1 MLDIVLGYVVDLIA
15 GDPYWFPHPVRF
27 IGRFISFMESL
38 LRRLSKSP
46 AAQKAAGVVLVS
58 ITVAATYVFIYFL
71 LRYALIWN
79 RMVFHL
85 LNIFFIYTVLA
96 TRSLG
101 YEAMKIYRLLIK
113 GDIKKARQALS
124 YIVGRDTDEL
134 DPPQIIRAVVET
146 VAENTSDGVVAPL
159 FYLFI
164 GGAPLAMAYK
174 AVNTLDSM
182 IGYKNERYLYF
193 GWAAARLDDL
203 ANFIPARITGL
214 LIALAAAIL
223 GYSPKAALFTM
234 LKEGSHHTSPNS
246 GYPEAAAA
254 GALGIMLGGPSRYG
268 GRLVDK
274 PTLGR
279 PVTAIGARH
288 IIVAVR
294 LMRVASLSA
303 LIIGVVIW
311 WMI

>member
-1 MLDIVLGYVVDLIA
+1 MLDIVWGYILDLIA

-27 IGRFISFMESL
+27 IGKFISFMESL
-38 LRRLSKSP
+38 LRRPSKSP
-46 AAQKAAGVVLVS
+46 AAQKLAGAVLASV
-58 ITVAATYVFIYFL
+58 TVAATYAFMYFL
-71 LRYALIWN
+71 LRYTLIWN
-79 RMVFHL
+79 KMIFHI

-101 YEAMKIYRLLIK
+101 YEAMKIYHLLVK

-182 IGYKNERYLYF
+182 IGYKNQRYLYF

-214 LIALAAAIL
+214 LIALAAAVL
-223 GYSPKAALFTM
+223 KYSPKAALITM

-246 GYPEAAAA
+246 GYPEAAMA

-279 PVTAIGARH
+279 PVTAIGVRH
-288 IIVAVR
+288 IIGAVR
-294 LMRVASLSA
+294 LMKVASLLA
-303 LIIGVVIW
+303 LIIGVVIS
-311 WMI
+311 WMM